1 MWFLPH
7 HVVWG
12 KQELKNRIAP
22 RIIVDN
28 IFFTI
33 RMFLEEHRGKGVLV
47 LLGELG
53 FHARD
58 GGFEEE
64 GDEVFVCALC
74 AALYSIH
81 CFSPILSAIFC

>member
-1 MWFLPH
+1 
-7 HVVWG
+7 
-12 KQELKNRIAP
+12 
-22 RIIVDN
+22 
-28 IFFTI
+28 
-33 RMFLEEHRGKGVLV
+33 MFLEEHRGKGVLV

-74 AALYSIH
+74 AAFVVFHPLLLPHPISYLLLILLTDKFVFLYFLFEH
-81 CFSPILSAIFC
+81 RRKDTLSF